1 MKKFW
6 INFEQFLVLSL
17 MWVIVYSYIALF
29 FVPLIGATGYFIIV
43 LLTARGFMLKTH
55 SIRYY
60 WIHPEECP
68 TVYWCEKLTKR
79 LFTNG
84 KYRKYRKN

>member
-6 INFEQFLVLSL
+6 YLFEQFLVISM
-17 MWVIVYSYIALF
+17 MWVIVYSYIAIF

-43 LLTARGFMLKTH
+43 IITARYFMLLNH
-55 SIRYY
+55 YIRYC
-60 WIHPEECP
+60 WDHPEDCP

-79 LFTNG
+79 LFSNE
-84 KYRKYRKN
+84 KNRKN